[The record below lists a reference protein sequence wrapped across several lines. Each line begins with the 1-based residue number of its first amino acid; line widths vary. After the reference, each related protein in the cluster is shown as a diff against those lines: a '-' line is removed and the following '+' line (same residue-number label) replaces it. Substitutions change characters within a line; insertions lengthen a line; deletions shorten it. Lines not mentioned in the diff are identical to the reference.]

1 MKDRYIDSERSS
13 LWTATQGTGIPVVLC
28 SGGPGCCDYLG
39 PVADMLNGTAQTIR
53 YEPRGCGRSEHA
65 THYSVATSL
74 ADLEAVRQQYGV
86 DQWIVVGHSWGADLA
101 LIYALEHTN
110 RVLGF
115 VCLSGGRIQN
125 DREWSRVYR
134 EKRDAGLEPL
144 PDYDYPPNMD
154 VNQQINA
161 SWKAYIQRPT
171 LLKDI
176 ASLNLPALFIYGSE
190 DIRPSWAVR
199 QVAHLL
205 PNATFTMLEGAPH
218 DLWLTH
224 ADELKEQF
232 CVFVGSLKTGV

>member
-1 MKDRYIDSERSS
+1 MQERYIDSAGSS
-13 LWTATQGTGIPVVLC
+13 LWTATQGIGIPVVLC

-39 PVADMLNGTAQTIR
+39 PVADMLNETAQTIC
-53 YEPRGCGRSEHA
+53 YELRGCGRSEHA

-74 ADLEAVRQQYGV
+74 ADVEAVRQQYGV

-101 LIYALEHTN
+101 LIYALEHTD
-110 RVLGF
+110 RVLGL

-134 EKRDAGLEPL
+134 EKRDAGLEPP

-154 VNQQINA
+154 VNQQVMA

-176 ASLNLPALFIYGSE
+176 ASLTLPALFVYGSE

-224 ADELKEQF
+224 AKELKENLQT
-232 CVFVGSLKTGV
+232 FVGSLKAGI